1 MTDSVAFAQKLIDD
15 VGVGLAPGR
24 AFSEDGE
31 GWMRLCFAADTATVS
46 AAMDRLDP
54 VLG

>member
-1 MTDSVAFAQKLIDD
+1 
-15 VGVGLAPGR
+15 
-24 AFSEDGE
+24 
-31 GWMRLCFAADTATVS
+31 MRLCFAADTATVS